1 MSDEKDR
8 LGDKL
13 HQAEAAREN
22 QWAHQRD
29 EEILEKLRRKYI
41 KAIPCPQCGQKLDAR
56 VAIGVGGWRVQAAMA
71 PGPIGKRSS
80 SYARASKMRLRFIPS
95 RWVKR
100 FSISSKSCVTNI
112 AKGSIAPTAA
122 PSSPPKPRSPRVRRD
137 WPGWLARMVT
147 ARGSI
152 RVCSR
157 KFANALTPPQDH
169 PDSPLHSC

>member
-56 VAIGVGGWRVQAAMA
+56 VAVGVGGMACPSRHGAWADREALEQLRARLENAAAIHPVSLGEKVFDIVEELRHKHRKRIDCPDCSTPLAAQAALA
-71 PGPIGKRSS
+71 PGSAGLAGMACPNGHGAWIDQGMLAEIRKR
-80 SYARASKMRLRFIPS
+80 LD
-95 RWVKR
+95 
-100 FSISSKSCVTNI
+100 
-112 AKGSIAPTAA
+112 AA
-122 PSSPPKPRSPRVRRD
+122 AGPPR
-137 WPGWLARMVT
+137 
-147 ARGSI
+147 
-152 RVCSR
+152 
-157 KFANALTPPQDH
+157 
-169 PDSPLHSC
+169 